1 MKTKKVREPSSPKA
15 TREPSSPMKAM
26 KAMKAMKVMKKEKV
40 RRTRKERPAEVPQP
54 GIRPGEN
61 RFPDAWGSIDR
72 APPSRTSGRRFSP
85 VE

>member
-1 MKTKKVREPSSPKA
+1 MKTKKARELS
-15 TREPSSPMKAM
+15 REPSSPMTAM
-26 KAMKAMKVMKKEKV
+26 KAMKAMTAMKA

-72 APPSRTSGRRFSP
+72 LPPWRTSGRRFSP

>member
-1 MKTKKVREPSSPKA
+1 MKTKKARELS
-15 TREPSSPMKAM
+15 REPSSPMKAM
-26 KAMKAMKVMKKEKV
+26 KAMKAMTAMKA

>member
-26 KAMKAMKVMKKEKV
+26 KAMKAMKKEKV

>member
-1 MKTKKVREPSSPKA
+1 MKTKKAS
-15 TREPSSPMKAM
+15 EPSSPMKAM
-26 KAMKAMKVMKKEKV
+26 KAMKAMKKEKV